1 MLIKISLLFL
11 TCILANGVSNDV
23 SHDVSNEVNN
33 EVTSKTS
40 NELTHKKTQ
49 GANSTTPVEIT
60 INQGGSGESSSFHF
74 DWISLLVE
82 GLAMLTGFVA
92 VWMKIRKE
100 RKLQKDKRSK
110 LKGKLNQIY
119 TDVVPSFNSLSESVY
134 KLDATINN
142 NSAYISRN
150 FTRENSRK
158 NLIEQLTDK
167 LTTNNK
173 QPTADELIKEVKT
186 FDNHLEIELEE
197 NKKIVTDLY
206 IYEDI
211 IDVVF
216 RYSDQLVVSCFN
228 NLSIN
233 ESLVEIE
240 RIETIV
246 NLVEDYREKLLPH
259 KIYNGIKT
267 VLNYTPIE
275 SFQISKNYLDE
286 FFV

>member
-1 MLIKISLLFL
+1 M
-11 TCILANGVSNDV
+11 CILAIA
-23 SHDVSNEVNN
+23 
-33 EVTSKTS
+33 
-40 NELTHKKTQ
+40 Q
-49 GANSTTPVEIT
+49 NSTTPVEIT
-60 INQGGSGESSSFHF
+60 INQGDSKGESSSFHF

-100 RKLQKDKRSK
+100 RKLQKNKRSK

-142 NSAYISRN
+142 NSAYISRT
-150 FTRENSRK
+150 FTRENSNK
-158 NLIEQLTDK
+158 NLVDRLNKKLSTDNK
-167 LTTNNK
+167 LSVSNQK
-173 QPTADELIKEVKT
+173 IADDLIKEVKS
-186 FDNHLEIELEE
+186 FDNHVEIELEE

-228 NLSIN
+228 DLSIN
-233 ESLVEIE
+233 ESLVSIE

-246 NLVEDYREKLLPH
+246 NLQEDYREKLLPH

>member
-1 MLIKISLLFL
+1 M
-11 TCILANGVSNDV
+11 CILAWSQN
-23 SHDVSNEVNN
+23 
-33 EVTSKTS
+33 T
-40 NELTHKKTQ
+40 
-49 GANSTTPVEIT
+49 TTPVEIT
-60 INQGGSGESSSFHF
+60 INQGGSSEKSSSFHF

-82 GLAMLTGFVA
+82 GLAMVTGFVA

-100 RKLQKDKRSK
+100 RKLQKNKRSK

-142 NSAYISRN
+142 NSAYISRT
-150 FTRENSRK
+150 FTRENSNK
-158 NLIEQLTDK
+158 NLMDRLNKKLSTDDG
-167 LTTNNK
+167 K
-173 QPTADELIKEVKT
+173 QTITDDIIKEVKS
-186 FDNHLEIELEE
+186 FDNHVEIELED

-216 RYSDQLVVSCFN
+216 RYNDQLVVSCFN
-228 NLSIN
+228 DLSIN
-233 ESLVEIE
+233 ESIVSIE

-246 NLVEDYREKLLPH
+246 NLQEDYREKLLPH
-259 KIYNGIKT
+259 KLYNGIKT

>member
-1 MLIKISLLFL
+1 M
-11 TCILANGVSNDV
+11 CILANS
-23 SHDVSNEVNN
+23 
-33 EVTSKTS
+33 
-40 NELTHKKTQ
+40 Q
-49 GANSTTPVEIT
+49 NSTTPVEIT
-60 INQGGSGESSSFHF
+60 INQGDSKGESSSFHF

-100 RKLQKDKRSK
+100 RKLQKNKRSK

-142 NSAYISRN
+142 NSAYISRT
-150 FTRENSRK
+150 FTRENSNK
-158 NLIEQLTDK
+158 NLVDRLNKKLSTDNK
-167 LTTNNK
+167 LSVSNQKIVDK
-173 QPTADELIKEVKT
+173 QPTADDLIKEVKS

-228 NLSIN
+228 DLSIN
-233 ESLVEIE
+233 ESLVSIE

-246 NLVEDYREKLLPH
+246 NLQEDYREKLLPH